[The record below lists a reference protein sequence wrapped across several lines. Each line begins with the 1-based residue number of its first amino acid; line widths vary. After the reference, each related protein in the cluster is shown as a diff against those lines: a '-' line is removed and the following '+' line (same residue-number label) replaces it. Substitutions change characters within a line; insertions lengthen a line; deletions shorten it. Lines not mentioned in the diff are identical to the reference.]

1 MESKVHSFQLDLDFE
16 MLTHMSVI
24 DRFGGEWSGIAKR
37 EGNQTLKQLKSV
49 ATVEST
55 GASTRIEG
63 ARMTDDEVRAFIFN
77 QVKIEKLEERD
88 QQEVKGYFSVL
99 DIIGEGYNDI
109 EISETSLK
117 SLHNELMRF
126 SEKDQWHKGNYKQH
140 QNSVEATNPDG
151 SKAIIFNTTPPGV
164 ETEDAMRTLMQWY
177 NNDNQTPPLIKSAIF
192 VYDFL
197 SIHPFQD
204 GNGRLSRLLG
214 TLLLL
219 KNNYPWIEYV
229 SFEHEIENRKA
240 EYYRVLMDCQHHR
253 PGENVTSW
261 LHFFLDCMAS
271 IQEKLKKKLEVQ
283 KKDKIAPREKMIYVF
298 IENHPGCSSSEI
310 SKQLNIPLPTVKKTL
325 TEMVNDKLITK
336 YGAGSG
342 TNYTAETQDSIA
354 VYKRQKP
361 LTYHFVV
368 TNSSTSAEEMV
379 TLFHSYKNR
388 TLKNFGNTDNIKV
401 ELKNSLG
408 NYGQLISDLEPNPA
422 RIRGLKLISDKAQ
435 NKKVKFVTMGQD
447 ETLAQEYMISCG
459 TLHPD
464 VEFTISGDWGL
475 KIEILPEERLEL
487 YLRLYRKINRSN
499 PLEGKDE
506 MEEFPLDE
514 LI

>member
-1 MESKVHSFQLDLDFE
+1 MNSKVHTFQLDPDFK
-16 MLTHMSVI
+16 MIGHMSAI

-37 EGNQTLKQLKSV
+37 EGAQTLKQLKSV

-63 ARMTDDEVRAFIFN
+63 SRMSDDEVRAFIFN
-77 QVKIEKLEERD
+77 RVKIEKLEERD
-88 QQEVKGYFSVL
+88 QQEVKGYFRAL
-99 DIIGEGYNDI
+99 DIIGESYNEI
-109 EISETSLK
+109 EITEANLK
-117 SLHNELMRF
+117 GLHNELMRY

-140 QNSVEATNPDG
+140 PNSVEAINSDG
-151 SKAIIFNTTPPGV
+151 SRTIIFNTTPPGV
-164 ETEDAMRTLMQWY
+164 ETEDAMLSLIQWY
-177 NNDNQTPPLIKSAIF
+177 NNDYQTPTLIKSALF

-229 SFEHEIENRKA
+229 SFEHEIETRKA
-240 EYYRVLMDCQHHR
+240 EYYQVLMDCQHHR

-261 LHFFLDCMAS
+261 VHFFLDCMAN

-283 KKDKIAPREKMIYVF
+283 KRGKIAPREKMIYTF
-298 IENHPGCSSSEI
+298 IENHPGCSSGEI
-310 SKQLNIPLPTVKKTL
+310 SKQLNIPLPTVKKSL

-336 YGAGSG
+336 HGSGSG
-342 TNYTAETQDSIA
+342 TNYTTETLDSVA
-354 VYKRQKP
+354 VHRRQRP
-361 LTYHFVV
+361 ITYHFAIA
-368 TNSSTSAEEMV
+368 NSSTTRETVS
-379 TLFHSYKNR
+379 LFQAYKNR
-388 TLKNFGNTDNIKV
+388 TLKNFGNDDDIKV
-401 ELKNSLG
+401 ELKNPPG
-408 NYGQLISDLEPNPA
+408 NYGQFISDLEPNPA

-447 ETLAQEYMISCG
+447 EKPAQEYVISCS
-459 TLHPD
+459 TLYGD
-464 VEFTISGDWGL
+464 IEFTISGDWGL
-475 KIEILPEERLEL
+475 KIDMLPGERLEL

-499 PLEGKDE
+499 PLEGKNE
-506 MEEFPLDE
+506 LEEFPLDE
-514 LI
+514 SI